1 MNWKIG
7 WWVMTVLAQERFAI
21 MPFDAAYQT
30 IAWLCWVPSLI
41 VAEWIILRQRAVT
54 TSAAPAEAVIP

>member
-1 MNWKIG
+1 MNRKIG

-30 IAWLCWVPSLI
+30 IAWLC
-41 VAEWIILRQRAVT
+41 
-54 TSAAPAEAVIP
+54 